1 MTPRSPAPPGPL
13 PAPHAGDP
21 GRARPAAPGP
31 AFGWPDEAFSGADRV
46 GRAAPAAA
54 TPPGPA
60 GSGGAVLLAPAS
72 AAYATGA
79 RLLRAWR
86 SQPWRRRRLRQPVV
100 SVGALAAGGR
110 GKTPLVE
117 HVARLLREAGERP
130 AVLSRGYGRQ
140 RPDEGV
146 VVVRDARRLRADL
159 ARSGDEPLMLA
170 RTLEGVAVLVS
181 PDRHLAGVL
190 AESRLG
196 CTVHLLDD
204 GFQHV
209 ELARDVELLLVEA
222 ADLRSGRTLPAGWL
236 REPVDAVKAVGP
248 GGAIVAADGDAAA
261 AAGPAR
267 ALGVERVFAL
277 TGEIL
282 VPRLV
287 EPWGAPP
294 RVPRSAPV
302 LAVAGIAR
310 PGRFVETLR
319 AAGWNVV
326 DVLAFRDHHPYS
338 ARDVAA
344 IAARAR
350 RAGADLMLTTFKD
363 LMRLLPLRPLP
374 VPVAWVPYRVTVEPA
389 ATFRDWLLERLAAA
403 RSR

>member
-1 MTPRSPAPPGPL
+1 MTSRSPVSSGPML
-13 PAPHAGDP
+13 ASHPAEPARAGAAGP
-21 GRARPAAPGP
+21 GRAEAQATPGGRDGRAGFTPPSRPVGPTGGRGASLLLPAAGLY
-31 AFGWPDEAFSGADRV
+31 
-46 GRAAPAAA
+46 AA
-54 TPPGPA
+54 
-60 GSGGAVLLAPAS
+60 
-72 AAYATGA
+72 GA
-79 RLLRAWR
+79 RLARAWR
-86 SQPWRRRRLRQPVV
+86 SRPWRRRRLQRPVV

-117 HVARLLREAGERP
+117 HVATLLREAGERP
-130 AVLSRGYGRQ
+130 AILSRGYGRQ
-140 RPDEGV
+140 VIEDGV

-170 RTLEGVAVLVS
+170 RSLEGVAVLVS

-209 ELARDVELLLVEA
+209 ELEREVDLLLVEA

-236 REPVDAVKAVGP
+236 REPIDAMKAIGP
-248 GGAIVAADGDAAA
+248 SGAVVAADGEAAA
-261 AAGPAR
+261 VSGPAR
-267 ALGVERVFAL
+267 AAGIEHVFAL

-302 LAVAGIAR
+302 LAVSGIAR
-310 PGRFVETLR
+310 PGRFAGTLR
-319 AAGWNVV
+319 EAGWNVV
-326 DVLAFRDHHPYS
+326 DLLAFGDHHPYG
-338 ARDVAA
+338 ARDVDA

-350 RAGADLMLTTFKD
+350 RAGAELVLTTFKD
-363 LMRLLPLRPLP
+363 VMRLLPLRPLP
-374 VPVAWVPYRVTVEPA
+374 VPVAWVPYRVAVEPA
-389 ATFRDWLLERLAAA
+389 AAFCGWLLERLAAA
-403 RSR
+403 GRR